1 MNNES
6 LLLSKIIQE
15 KSLAYVLTKNVNDNW
30 FADPNDK
37 KLFTFVC
44 DHYKKYGET
53 PSLDTIRS
61 NYPTYA
67 PLDAP
72 DKIDF
77 YVDVLLD
84 QRRKAAT
91 VSIVQEAIKGIEKQD
106 HDSALLALQAGL
118 IRIEESGLSLSS
130 DLDITNTPL
139 NRWDEYLHRKTNP
152 GLRGIPTGFP
162 RIDQATGGIQNG
174 QLIVLVAPPK
184 TGKSTLALQIAL
196 NMHKAGQVPMFQ
208 SFEMS
213 NTEQESRFDAMKSK
227 ISHRRLLDGALTKEE
242 ESRYRTILRNMA
254 EQHKFWLVDSAAG
267 STITG
272 IAGKVQTL
280 QPDVVF
286 IDGVYLMIDEQTGEA
301 NTPQALTNITR
312 SLKRLAQRMNKPIFI
327 TTQTLPWKAKKGQVT
342 SDSIGYSSSFVQDA
356 DVVLGLQ
363 KEAEDLDTTRI
374 LKILES
380 RNCPRAEVSLDFDWD
395 QGLFAEMVGDG
406 LIEQVL
412 PYEL

>member
-1 MNNES
+1 MNHES
-6 LLLSKIIQE
+6 LLLSKVIQE
-15 KSLAYVLTKNVNDNW
+15 KSLAYVLTKNVNEHW
-30 FADPNDK
+30 FADKNEK
-37 KLFTFVC
+37 KLFNYVC

-53 PSLDTIRS
+53 PSLETLKE
-61 NYPTYA
+61 NYPTYV
-67 PLDAP
+67 LLNAP
-72 DKIDF
+72 DKLDF
-77 YVDVLLD
+77 YIDSLLD
-84 QRRKAAT
+84 QRRRAAT
-91 VSIVQEAIKGIEKQD
+91 VAIVQEAIKGIENQD
-106 HDSALLALQAGL
+106 HESAISTLQSGL
-118 IRIEESGLSLSS
+118 VHIEESGLSKSS
-130 DLDITNTPL
+130 DLDITSNPL
-139 NRWDEYLHRKTNP
+139 NRWDEYLHRKENP
-152 GLRGIPTGFP
+152 GLRGIPTGFSK
-162 RIDQATGGIQNG
+162 IDQATGGIQNG

-196 NMHKAGQVPMFQ
+196 NMHRVGQVPMFQ

-213 NTEQESRFDAMKSK
+213 NTEQESRFDSMKSK
-227 ISHRRLLDGALTKEE
+227 VSHRRLLDGALSKEE
-242 ESRYRTILRNMA
+242 ESRYKTILKGMA

-272 IAGKVQTL
+272 IAGKMQTL

-286 IDGVYLMIDEQTGEA
+286 IDGVYLMIDEQSGEA

-363 KEAEDLDTTRI
+363 KEAEDLDITRI

-380 RNCPRAEVSLDFDWD
+380 RNCPRTEVSLDFDWN
-395 QGLFAEMVGDG
+395 QGLFAEMVSDG
-406 LIEQVL
+406 LVGQKVD
-412 PYEL
+412 YEL